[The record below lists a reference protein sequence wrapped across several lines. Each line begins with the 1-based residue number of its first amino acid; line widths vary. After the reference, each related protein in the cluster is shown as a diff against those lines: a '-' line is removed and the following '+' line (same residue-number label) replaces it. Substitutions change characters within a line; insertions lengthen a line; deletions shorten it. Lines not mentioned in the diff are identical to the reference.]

1 MTTHSYAL
9 LIGISD
15 YSIYDAS
22 ADMPRGTSNLPGSVN
37 DARAFYRHCRGL
49 GIRPENIWVL
59 TSPKLSPSDL
69 EMDEQGAGG
78 VHTGEATREE
88 ILDKVAWIAA
98 KLGDESQPTGL
109 MTYSGHGDYLAGD
122 GFVLCPSDVAR
133 DGRQGLKNAV
143 SCKELQ
149 GIVREHGASANLTVL
164 LDACHAGAARATV
177 KDEKEKGAPESR
189 TSLTNRAI
197 KVGMLATD
205 APAISDRVV
214 TACARDQ
221 SAHQS
226 TFSGEDRGAFSW
238 AVGSVLNQW
247 KKVEEGD
254 HVRLTLSYGEL
265 VSRADRLLKS
275 LSFHEAP
282 ELFGAPQLG
291 ELAFLQKGLAV
302 IPGATS
308 REPDATWTAAQLEP
322 PGAADYTL
330 VQMTANSTVFASV
343 VIASTGATITGIT
356 FTAGDEHWSM
366 NANGP
371 GTANVSLSITA
382 NQSWPVGT
390 GVPNFPVG
398 SARPTFN
405 MPASITWSS
414 APANPSGVHL
424 VTLVTGV
431 KQGLKFN
438 LSYDSGLSRWGGS
451 LIWYQSVPSG
461 NSPTSYVLGGGGT
474 LTYNAGS
481 VSPPVNHGWYNS
493 TVNV

>member
-1 MTTHSYAL
+1 MTIHSYAL
-9 LIGISD
+9 LIGVSD
-15 YSIYDAS
+15 YSAYDAS

-59 TSPKLSPSDL
+59 TSPQLSPSDL
-69 EMDEQGAGG
+69 EMDEQARGG
-78 VHTGEATREE
+78 VRTGEATREE
-88 ILDKVAWIAA
+88 ILDKVAWISA
-98 KLGDESQPTGL
+98 KLGDASQPTGL

-122 GFVLCPSDVAR
+122 GFVLCPGDVAQ
-133 DGRQGLKNAV
+133 GGKNGLKNAV

-149 GIVREHGASANLTVL
+149 GIVRQHGASANLTVL
-164 LDACHAGAARATV
+164 LDACHAGAA
-177 KDEKEKGAPESR
+177 KEAPESR

-205 APAISDRVV
+205 APAISDRVI

-275 LSFHEAP
+275 LSFQEAP
-282 ELFGAPQLG
+282 ELLGAPQLG
-291 ELAFLQKGLAV
+291 DLAFLQRGLTV
-302 IPGATS
+302 IPGSTS
-308 REPDATWTAAQLEP
+308 REPDALMKAAQLDP
-322 PGAADYTL
+322 DQHDYAL
-330 VQMTANSTVFASV
+330 YEMSANSAVFASILV
-343 VIASTGATITGIT
+343 ANTGATIGGVS

-371 GTANVSLSITA
+371 GTSNVSLAITSDQDWPGGSSI
-382 NQSWPVGT
+382 PG
-390 GVPNFPVG
+390 FPVG
-398 SARPTFN
+398 SARPTFK
-405 MPASITWSS
+405 MPSGVTWSTAGS
-414 APANPSGVHL
+414 NPSGVHL
-424 VTLVTGV
+424 MSLMTGV

-438 LSYDSGLSRWGGS
+438 LSYDSGLSRWSGS

-461 NSPTSYVLGGGGT
+461 SSPTSFVLTSSGT
-474 LTYNAGS
+474 LTYNSGS
-481 VSPPVNHGWYNS
+481 VSPPANHGWYTTTLS
-493 TVNV
+493 L